1 MAVALTGLFGDLA
14 NLVPTQ
20 NDILQSVAAG
30 AAGTVV
36 LAGLKSSEGQ
46 SAIDPLNLFHHPAVA
61 ATSTAPATPAVSGL
75 VTGPVMTMSQYNALS
90 ADGKATVTAMK
101 YTIIPG

>member
-1 MAVALTGLFGDLA
+1 MAVNLTGIFGDLA
-14 NLVPTQ
+14 NLVPSQ

-46 SAIDPLNLFHHPAVA
+46 SALDPLNLFHHPAT
-61 ATSTAPATPAVSGL
+61 ATTPAVSG
-75 VTGPVMTMSQYNALS
+75 VVSGNVMTMSQFLALS
-90 ADGKATVTAMK
+90 PDNQKMIQTLK